1 LSVAGE
7 AVVTSPPLVVGIDI
21 GTSGARALVVDS
33 AGRVVAQAFEAL
45 PAPQAIGLGREQDAE
60 CWWRAA
66 ARASREA
73 VASLAASGADPARI
87 AAVCVDATS
96 GTIVPVDDRIRPIGP
111 GLMYNDGR
119 AAAEADRLAAVAR
132 AGARGGA
139 MFNAS
144 YAAAKILWLRGHVP
158 SVAFEAARFL
168 HQADLVNARLLGATR
183 AADVATDEANALKT
197 GYDPVARRWS
207 AALPAA
213 GIDLGQLPSVVPTG
227 TTLGPLGSDAAR
239 ETGLPAGCSVVAGM
253 TDGTAAAVASGASRI
268 GEGNT
273 TLGTTLVWK
282 VITDQAVVDPEGRLY
297 CHRHPGGG
305 FLPGGAGNA
314 GGEGIARQ
322 VLPDD
327 PHPGEGLDRL
337 AREFADGPPS
347 GLLAYPLPRPGE
359 RFPFVDP
366 AFAGF
371 ADPRAPDAAS
381 RYRAALEGLAC
392 IERWGFEVAASL
404 GAAADGPVWT
414 TGMGARHPKWMQL
427 RADFLGRPVCRAAH
441 PESGFGSAL
450 VAAMNAWYAGDW
462 AATAKLVTV
471 DFRCEPRRTQRA
483 RCDQQ
488 YGEFRAACRARR
500 GDEATHG

>member
-1 LSVAGE
+1 M
-7 AVVTSPPLVVGIDI
+7 TSSSLVVGIDI
-21 GTSGARALVVDS
+21 GTSGARALVVDT
-33 AGRVVAQAFEAL
+33 AGRVVAEAFEAL
-45 PAPQAIGLGREQDAE
+45 PAPQASGLRREQDAE
-60 CWWRAA
+60 SWWRASA
-66 ARASREA
+66 LASREA
-73 VASLAASGADPARI
+73 VAGLAAAGGDPTRI

-119 AAAEADRLAAVAR
+119 AAAEADRLTAAARER
-132 AGARGGA
+132 AGGA
-139 MFNAS
+139 TFNAS
-144 YAAAKILWLRGHVP
+144 YAAAKILWLRGQVP
-158 SVAFEAARFL
+158 TVGLEAARFL
-168 HQADLVNARLLGATR
+168 HQADFVNARLLGSTR
-183 AADVATDEANALKT
+183 AADVATDEASALKT

-207 AALPAA
+207 PALAAA
-213 GIDLGQLPSVVPTG
+213 GIDLGQLPRVVPTG
-227 TTLGPLGSDAAR
+227 ATLGLLGRDAAR
-239 ETGLPAGCSVVAGM
+239 DTGLPVGCSVVAGM

-268 GEGNT
+268 GEGNS

-282 VITDQAVVDPEGRLY
+282 LIADQPLVDPEGRLY

-327 PHPGEGLDRL
+327 PHPGARLDRL
-337 AREFADGPPS
+337 AGELADGPPS

-371 ADPRAPDAAS
+371 ADPRAHDAAS
-381 RYRAALEGLAC
+381 RYRAALDGLAC

-404 GAAADGPVWT
+404 GAAADGAVWT
-414 TGMGARHPKWMQL
+414 TGMGARYPKWMQL
-427 RADFLGRPVCRAAH
+427 RADFLDRPVCRAAR

-450 VAAMNAWYAGDW
+450 VAAMNVWYAGDW
-462 AATAKLVTV
+462 AAAAKLVTL
-471 DFRCEPRRTQRA
+471 DFRCEPRRAHRA

-488 YGEFRAACRARR
+488 YGAFQAACRSVRAN
-500 GDEATHG
+500 EATHG